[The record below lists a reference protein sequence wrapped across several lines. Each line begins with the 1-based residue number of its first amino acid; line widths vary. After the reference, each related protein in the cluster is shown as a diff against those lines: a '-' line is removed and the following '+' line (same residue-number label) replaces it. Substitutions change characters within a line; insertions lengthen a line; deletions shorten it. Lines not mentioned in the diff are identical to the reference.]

1 MDSSYEIVGKKNTQS
16 LLINTPTHLH
26 FSFNFWYTGKSY
38 KLTMLYRKICFS
50 AHLTTAIKYL
60 SFLVFHF
67 FQPISKLYEKY
78 YFWYL
83 FAWIPLTMCI
93 FFSQIQVKV
102 KGNNM
107 VMVYEIYTFAPFGD
121 YNASATNA

>member
-26 FSFNFWYTGKSY
+26 FSFNFWYTGKSD

-60 SFLVFHF
+60 TFLVFHF
-67 FQPISKLYEKY
+67 FNLSLNFMKNII
-78 YFWYL
+78 FGIYL
-83 FAWIPLTMCI
+83 LGFH
-93 FFSQIQVKV
+93 
-102 KGNNM
+102 
-107 VMVYEIYTFAPFGD
+107 
-121 YNASATNA
+121 